1 MAVSLAPVPTL
12 PETRAQAAERHRD
25 ERARAEAVAAAL
37 DRRMAGV
44 ANVRVVA
51 FLAAAAFLLL
61 TLFHRLPPWGYVPA
75 IAAALAYGGLAFW
88 HGRLLQS
95 EARARAEAAYH
106 RRGEDRLTGA
116 WHAHPPGGP
125 PLESLAAHP
134 YGLDLDVFGHGS
146 LFQLLDEAAT
156 AHGEQRLADWLSAPG
171 RPDEVHHRQAQV
183 RELAGRPEFRR
194 DLAVEGRLGGNA
206 RVSPRAFIA
215 WAESPPS
222 MDAVRWMRPIAPVV
236 PLLLALVVVGAALDL
251 LPGELPWV
259 FLLIP
264 AALLLLARGGIVRSF
279 EGLELG
285 QRGADRLARALL
297 RVEQEPFTSPE
308 LRALARGTER
318 AIAPSEAM
326 RQIARLS
333 SLAEQRR
340 NQLHVLVNVLT
351 LWDLHVFF
359 RLDDWRRKNGRE
371 VAGWL
376 DRLADVEALACLGG
390 YLHDRP
396 DLVMPEVVDTGP
408 RFVAD
413 RLAHPLLDDAVPND
427 VSLERPG
434 QLLLVTGSNMSGKST
449 LLRAI
454 GLNAVLALAGGPVS
468 ARRLSLSALHT
479 WTSMRVQDSL
489 EQGVSFFYAEVR
501 RLKQVLEGAAAHA
514 REALVL
520 VDEMLLGT
528 NTRERRLASEEVLRL
543 LLQTGCIGAVTTHD
557 LSLAELTRVP
567 GSPLVPVHF
576 QDVLEDGRMR
586 FDYTLRQGVVQST
599 NALRVL
605 ALAGI
610 PVRDDA
616 RE

>member
-1 MAVSLAPVPTL
+1 MAA
-12 PETRAQAAERHRD
+12 D
-25 ERARAEAVAAAL
+25 L

-44 ANVRVVA
+44 ANGRVVA
-51 FLAAAAFLLL
+51 FLVTAVALLL
-61 TLFHRLPPWGYVPA
+61 TVFHRLPPWGYVPA
-75 IAAALAYGGLAFW
+75 LAAALGYGALAFW

-106 RRGEDRLTGA
+106 LRGEERLTGA
-116 WHAHPPGGP
+116 WHAHPPGGT
-125 PLESLAAHP
+125 PLEHLAEHP
-134 YGLDLDVFGHGS
+134 YAADLDVFGHGS

-156 AHGEQRLADWLSAPG
+156 AHGEQRLADWLSAPAT
-171 RPDEVHHRQAQV
+171 PDEVHHRQPQV
-183 RELAGRPEFRR
+183 AELAGRPTFRR

-222 MDAVRWMRPIAPVV
+222 MEHVRWMRPLAPVV
-236 PLLLALVVVGAALDL
+236 PVVWALTVVAAVMDWV
-251 LPGELPWV
+251 PGEVPWL

-264 AALLLLARGGIVRSF
+264 AALLLVARRGIGESF
-279 EGLELG
+279 DGLELG
-285 QRGADRLARALL
+285 QRGEDRLARALHRL
-297 RVEQEPFTSPE
+297 EREPFSSPE
-308 LRALARGTER
+308 LRALARGTAR
-318 AIAPSEAM
+318 GTAPSVAM
-326 RQIARLS
+326 RGLARLA

-340 NQLHVLVNVLT
+340 NQLHVVVNVLA

-359 RLDDWRRKNGRE
+359 RLDDWRRQHGRE

-396 DLVMPEVVDTGP
+396 DLVMPEVVEAGP
-408 RFVAD
+408 RFTAE

-427 VSLERPG
+427 VSLEGLGR
-434 QLLLVTGSNMSGKST
+434 LLLVTGSNMSGKST
-449 LLRAI
+449 LLRSI
-454 GLNAVLALAGGPVS
+454 GLNTVLALAGGPVS
-468 ARRLSLSALHT
+468 AQRLTLSALHT

-501 RLKQVLEGAAAHA
+501 RLKQVLEGAAAHPRA
-514 REALVL
+514 ALVL

-528 NTRERRLASEEVLRL
+528 NTRERRLASGEVLRL
-543 LLQTGCIGAVTTHD
+543 LVQTGCIGAVTTHD
-557 LSLAELTRVP
+557 LSLAELAKVP
-567 GSPLVPVHF
+567 GSTLVPVHF

-586 FDYTLRQGVVQST
+586 FDYTLRRGVVQST

>member
-1 MAVSLAPVPTL
+1 VPTL
-12 PETRAQAAERHRD
+12 PETRAQAAQRHRD
-25 ERARAEAVAAAL
+25 ERVRAESIAAAL

-51 FLAAAAFLLL
+51 FLVAATALLL
-61 TLFHRLPPWGYVPA
+61 TVFHRLPSWGYLPA
-75 IAAALAYGGLAFW
+75 LAAALGYGALALW

-106 RRGEDRLTGA
+106 LRGEERLTGA
-116 WHAHPPGGP
+116 WHMHSPGGP
-125 PLESLAAHP
+125 PPEHLAEHP
-134 YGLDLDVFGHGS
+134 YAADLDVFGHGS

-156 AHGEQRLADWLSAPG
+156 AHGEQRLAGWLSAPAA
-171 RPDEVHHRQAQV
+171 PEEVRRRQRQV
-183 RELAGRPEFRR
+183 LELAGRPVFRR

-222 MDAVRWMRPIAPVV
+222 MEQVRWMRPLAPVV
-236 PLLLALVVVGAALDL
+236 PLVWALVVAAAATDR
-251 LPGELPWV
+251 LPGEAPWL
-259 FLLIP
+259 FLLVP
-264 AALLLLARGGIVRSF
+264 GAMLLLARPGIARSF

-285 QRGADRLARALL
+285 ERGADRLARALWRL
-297 RVEQEPFTSPE
+297 EQEPFSSPE
-308 LRALARGTER
+308 LLALARGTAR
-318 AIAPSEAM
+318 GTAPSAAM
-326 RQIARLS
+326 RQLARLS

-340 NQLHVLVNVLT
+340 NQLHVVVNVLT

-359 RLDDWRRKNGRE
+359 RLDDWRRKYGRE

-396 DLVMPEVVDTGP
+396 DLVVPEVAETGP
-408 RFVAD
+408 RFSAEK
-413 RLAHPLLDDAVPND
+413 LAHPLLDDAVPND
-427 VSLERPG
+427 VSLEGPG

-454 GLNAVLALAGGPVS
+454 GLNTVLALAGGPVS
-468 ARRLSLSALHT
+468 ARRLTLSMLHT

-501 RLKQVLEGAAAHA
+501 RLKQVLEGAAAHPRA
-514 REALVL
+514 ALVL

-528 NTRERRLASEEVLRL
+528 NTRERRLASGEVLRL
-543 LLQTGCIGAVTTHD
+543 LVQTGCIGAVTTHD
-557 LSLAELTRVP
+557 LSLAELARVP
-567 GSPLVPVHF
+567 GSTLVPVHF
-576 QDVLEDGRMR
+576 QDLLEDGRMR
-586 FDYTLRQGVVQST
+586 FDYTLRPGVVQST

>member
-1 MAVSLAPVPTL
+1 VPTL
-12 PETRAQAAERHRD
+12 PESRAQAAQRHRD

-44 ANVRVVA
+44 ANGRVVA

-61 TLFHRLPPWGYVPA
+61 TVFHRLPLWGYLPA
-75 IAAALAYGGLAFW
+75 LAAALTYGALALW
-88 HGRLLQS
+88 HGRLLQA

-116 WHAHPPGGP
+116 WHSHSPGGT
-125 PLESLAAHP
+125 PLEHLADHP
-134 YGLDLDVFGHGS
+134 YAADLDVFGHGS

-156 AHGEQRLADWLSAPG
+156 AHGEERLAAWLSAPAS
-171 RPDEVHHRQAQV
+171 PEEVEHRQAQV
-183 RELAGRPEFRR
+183 VELAGRTGFRR

-222 MDAVRWMRPIAPVV
+222 MDRVRWMRPLAVLL
-236 PLLLALVVVGAALDL
+236 PLLWVAVVAATAADW
-251 LPGELPWV
+251 LPGEAPWL
-259 FLLIP
+259 FLLLN
-264 AALLLLARGGIVRSF
+264 AALLLIARPGISRSF

-285 QRGADRLARALL
+285 QRGEDRLARALL
-297 RVEQEPFTSPE
+297 RLEQEPFTSPE
-308 LRALARGTER
+308 LRALAGSSGDGP
-318 AIAPSEAM
+318 APSAAM
-326 RQIARLS
+326 RRLARLA

-340 NQLHVLVNVLT
+340 NQLHILVNVLT

-359 RLDDWRRKNGRE
+359 RLDDWRRLYGRE

-396 DLVMPEVVDTGP
+396 DLVMPEVVEQGP
-408 RFVAD
+408 RLVAD

-427 VSLERPG
+427 VALEGAGR
-434 QLLLVTGSNMSGKST
+434 LLLVTGSNMSGKST
-449 LLRAI
+449 LLRSI

-468 ARRLSLSALHT
+468 ARRLTLSMLHT

-501 RLKQVLEGAAAHA
+501 RLKQVLEGAAAHPRA
-514 REALVL
+514 ALVL

-528 NTRERRLASEEVLRL
+528 NTRERRLASGEVLRL
-543 LLQTGCIGAVTTHD
+543 LMATGCIGAVTTHD
-557 LSLAELTRVP
+557 LSLAELARAP
-567 GSPLVPVHF
+567 GSGLVPVHF

-586 FDYTLRQGVVQST
+586 FDYTLRPGVVQST

-616 RE
+616 RD

>member
-1 MAVSLAPVPTL
+1 MPTL

-25 ERARAEAVAAAL
+25 ERARAESIAATL

-51 FLAAAAFLLL
+51 FLTAAAFLLL
-61 TLFHRLPPWGYVPA
+61 TLFHRLPSWGYVPA
-75 IAAALAYGGLAFW
+75 IAAALGYGALAFW

-116 WHAHPPGGP
+116 WHTHPPGGP

-134 YGLDLDVFGHGS
+134 YVLDLDVFGHGS

-156 AHGEQRLADWLSAPG
+156 AHGEQRLADWLSAPA
-171 RPDEVHHRQAQV
+171 RPDEVRHRQAQV
-183 RELAGRPEFRR
+183 RELAGRPGFRR

-215 WAESPPS
+215 WAESPPA

-236 PLLLALVVVGAALDL
+236 PVLLGLIVVGAAFDL

-259 FLLIP
+259 FLLVP

-318 AIAPSEAM
+318 AIAPSAAM

-340 NQLHVLVNVLT
+340 NQLHVVVNVLT

-396 DLVMPEVVDTGP
+396 DLVMPEVVEAGP
-408 RFVAD
+408 RFVAE

-427 VSLERPG
+427 VSLDRPG

-454 GLNAVLALAGGPVS
+454 GLNTVIALAGGPVS
-468 ARRLSLSALHT
+468 ARRLSLSTLHT

-557 LSLAELTRVP
+557 LSLAELTRIP